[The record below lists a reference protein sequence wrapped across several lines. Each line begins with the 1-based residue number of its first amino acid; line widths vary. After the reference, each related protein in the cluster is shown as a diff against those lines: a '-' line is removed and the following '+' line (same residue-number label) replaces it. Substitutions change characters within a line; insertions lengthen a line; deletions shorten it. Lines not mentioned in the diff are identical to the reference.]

1 MSGDASTLLV
11 LLWLAVTLYA
21 VFGGADFGAGI
32 LYLVATGPRR
42 RAQRVLLARVLG
54 PVWEA
59 NHVWLIV
66 AITILFTAFPRGFAA
81 IGMALYLPLVLA
93 LVAIVVR
100 GASFALRSD
109 LPIGS
114 RSRLALG
121 LVFGAASVAA
131 PFLFGASAGA
141 LARQALAPAGRVPGD
156 VAIVA
161 ATFPLVTG
169 ALAVALCAMLAA
181 GFLAVE
187 AQRAGRAD
195 LVADFRRRA
204 IVAALVVPAL
214 SLAAFAS
221 AGAPLRHASLTAGV
235 LPILLAAGAAI
246 AAALGA
252 LLVLRLRVARALLG
266 LHVVSLMWVWG
277 VAQQPHLF
285 RGITVRSAAASAPAL
300 RLLTTTDLA
309 GTALLLPALWLLL
322 VVFRRRP
329 VEVTE

>member
-1 MSGDASTLLV
+1 MSGDAEILLV

-32 LYLVATGPRR
+32 LYLAAAGPRR

-100 GASFALRSD
+100 GTTFALRSD

-121 LVFGAASVAA
+121 AVFGAASVAA

-141 LARQALAPAGRVPGD
+141 LARQALAAPGRVPGE

-161 ATFPLVTG
+161 AAFPVVTG
-169 ALAVALCAMLAA
+169 ALAVVLCALVAA

-187 AQRAGRAD
+187 AQRAGRTD
-195 LVADFRRRA
+195 LAEDFRRRA
-204 IVAALVVPAL
+204 IFAALAAPVL
-214 SLAAFAS
+214 SVAAFAS

-235 LPILLAAGAAI
+235 LPVLLGAA
-246 AAALGA
+246 AAVLVALGA
-252 LLVLRLRVARALLG
+252 LVMRRLRVARALLA
-266 LHVVSLMWVWG
+266 LHVVSLVWVWG
-277 VAQQPHLF
+277 LAQQPHLF
-285 RGITVRSAAASAPAL
+285 RGITVQSAAASAPAL
-300 RLLTTTDLA
+300 RVLTTTDLGGA
-309 GTALLLPALWLLL
+309 VVLLPALWLLL
-322 VVFRRRP
+322 VVFRKQP